1 MVHRIDKIS
10 AARRQ
15 VNAAIRILF
24 SEEDIL
30 AIYAVAAGAYRVLA
44 DLAKNKGTILVGD
57 KSLEAAYNDLQ
68 VERTGKSLSEFQ
80 RDVLKEMNRPANFLK
95 HADKDPEATSV
106 INEHMTDILLLDCCS
121 SYEELTGEFTGEMVA
136 FLEWYFAVYPP
147 NPTKEINQYIRIK
160 HIHGKSRT
168 YQLSE
173 GNRLLKSQPRLHS
186 KG

>member
-1 MVHRIDKIS
+1 MEHRIDKIT

-24 SEEDIL
+24 SGEDIL

-44 DLAKNKGTILVGD
+44 DLAKNNGTILVGD
-57 KSLEAAYNDLQ
+57 KSVETAYNDLH

-80 RDVLKEMNRPANFLK
+80 RDVRKEMNRPANFLK

-106 INEHMTDILLLDCCS
+106 IDEHMTDILLLDCCS
-121 SYEELTGEFTGEMVA
+121 SFEELTGEFTDEMVS

-147 NPTKEINQYIRIK
+147 DPAREINQYIRIK

-168 YQLSE
+168 YQIFE
-173 GNRLLKSQPRLHS
+173 GNRLLNSQPGLHS